1 MESFADAV
9 GVLENAPDFDLFPE
23 GWNDVSTVSEAAA
36 TSPTPVTP
44 PAKKRRLS
52 LSLKKGGGRGGPL
65 TEISNQRFVSPVKE
79 KEFNAAAKG
88 VVPSN
93 TKQCNRGP
101 VVSTNRGR
109 SKETRGRAVRR
120 RCQRIFW
127 SATTESSFASL
138 CPKYAYIQWSE

>member
-1 MESFADAV
+1 MESLADAV

-93 TKQCNRGP
+93 TKQCNRWACRVYESWAKQRNEREGCTEKVP
-101 VVSTNRGR
+101 ENLLVSDNRELICKFMPQVCLH
-109 SKETRGRAVRR
+109 SVE
-120 RCQRIFW
+120 
-127 SATTESSFASL
+127 
-138 CPKYAYIQWSE
+138 